1 VIAGLQSNNHFLL
14 PAMAPIFYNIGQLF
28 GVTILA
34 PKTGFHLGAFTLPA
48 FGMGERG
55 MVYGVIMGAFLHL
68 AIQIPGLVKFK
79 FKWSPVINLKDP
91 KVIQVLKVLGPRI
104 LTMFFIQMT
113 YVFKDN
119 MASRLTT
126 GAISALT
133 YGWMIMQVPET
144 LVGTA
149 IGTAML
155 PTLSESFAKEEGEKF
170 KDTIHRA
177 FRVLLG
183 LTLPISVILSFGLGP
198 LLAAV
203 FKLDAQSH
211 QLLLWVTQGY
221 LIGLAGQC
229 LLEVVNRSFYSQQD
243 ATMPLI
249 GAVVN
254 LAIFVSLGF
263 LLMGPLGAGGISL
276 ADSTAFTIESLLLVT
291 ILNLRLIDPG
301 KIIKS
306 TWQRFIAVIK
316 SSSMAISTILRAVLS
331 MLAAF
336 GIMQAVG
343 KLLPSAM
350 HPFLTGTVLLL
361 AGTVAAI
368 PCVWTEVRQFLHL

>member
-1 VIAGLQSNNHFLL
+1 
-14 PAMAPIFYNIGQLF
+14 M
-28 GVTILA
+28 
-34 PKTGFHLGAFTLPA
+34 
-48 FGMGERG
+48 
-55 MVYGVIMGAFLHL
+55 
-68 AIQIPGLVKFK
+68 
-79 FKWSPVINLKDP
+79 
-91 KVIQVLKVLGPRI
+91 
-104 LTMFFIQMT
+104 
-113 YVFKDN
+113 
-119 MASRLTT
+119 
-126 GAISALT
+126 
-133 YGWMIMQVPET
+133 
-144 LVGTA
+144 
-149 IGTAML
+149 
-155 PTLSESFAKEEGEKF
+155 
-170 KDTIHRA
+170 
-177 FRVLLG
+177 
-183 LTLPISVILSFGLGP
+183 
-198 LLAAV
+198 
-203 FKLDAQSH
+203 
-211 QLLLWVTQGY
+211 LLWVTQGY